1 MRNPKN
7 TQRRFSLRVPQGT
20 LGGALNG
27 SWIGSHPFRST
38 TLTPLTPVVTLAYP
52 MKANSTSTNLKTRSN
67 PSFSKPSSLRPDGQL
82 FLGNKVL
89 GELRILM
96 RLASAPLNRT
106 GPSDNDGNGHS
117 Y

>member
-20 LGGALNG
+20 LGVALSG
-27 SWIGSHPFRST
+27 SWIGLHPFRSIT
-38 TLTPLTPVVTLAYP
+38 HTPLTPVATLPNP
-52 MKANSTSTNLKTRSN
+52 MKANSTPTHLKTRTN
-67 PSFSKPSSLRPDGQL
+67 PSLSKPSELRPDGQL

-96 RLASAPLNRT
+96 RLASPALSGT
-106 GPSDNDGNGHS
+106 GPSNNGGSGHS